1 MRMRRKKN
9 LDERVDEV
17 RPYLLWA
24 DTDILDARQAI
35 EDKKYVDLSCFDPAR
50 PLVLELGCGKG
61 KFALEYTER
70 FPEQNYLAI
79 EKLTN
84 VIIVGAEDAKELKR
98 ENLRFL
104 CTGAEYLQRFLPPC
118 LVDKI
123 IINFPCPLHKETY
136 HEKRLT
142 DKRFLAIYDELLK
155 EGGEIQLKTDNA
167 RMFAYSIEQMSA
179 YGLLID
185 EVTLDLHNSPYN
197 ADNIVTEYESK
208 YTEQGL
214 PIYHLR
220 ARRR

>member
-9 LDERVDEV
+9 LDERAEDA

-24 DTDILDARQAI
+24 NTDTLDARQAI
-35 EDKKYVDLSCFDPAR
+35 EDKKLVDLSCFDRSR

-61 KFALEYTER
+61 KFALDYTEKY
-70 FPEQNYLAI
+70 PDQNYLAV

-84 VIIVGAEDAKELKR
+84 VIIVGAENAKSVQR
-98 ENLRFL
+98 SNLRFL
-104 CTGAEYLQRFLPPC
+104 CTGAEYLQRFLPSGSI
-118 LVDKI
+118 DKI
-123 IINFPCPLHKETY
+123 IINFPCPFHKETY

-142 DKRFLAIYDELLK
+142 DKRFLAIYDDLLK
-155 EGGEIQLKTDNA
+155 ENGEIFLKTDNR

-185 EVTLDLHNSPYN
+185 QVSLDLHNSPYN
-197 ADNIVTEYESK
+197 DDNIMTEYEK
-208 YTEQGL
+208 RYTDEGL
-214 PIYHLR
+214 PIFRLR